1 MGHDSANQR
10 HDVDSIDFAIIIGVV
25 GTGGWIWQRYEK
37 PEAIVVTT
45 LLALVLFVM
54 RYSATFWQLL
64 AYLYENTS
72 NEDVGYV
79 ARGSLMADVIPGI
92 ARALPQ
98 ERPVKSFVT
107 TQQPRLLPPPKDIT
121 SGETVTAPHV
131 SRKPVDVT
139 ETRSTGERVMLR
151 KEVVTLPGGRT
162 VDLPREV
169 TPVSLPE
176 LDLPVIS
183 QPKKGTPPLQPVEQL
198 LMAVDSVFHLAV
210 IGDTGTGKTVFLN
223 NLCYRAMQQ
232 HKQVVIL
239 DPHAT
244 PNKWP
249 KGALVIGAG
258 LAYGP
263 IGEMLLKIESA
274 MRRRYSELATGTVQ
288 EGDHPYIY
296 VFADEW
302 YGIVKSVEGGGD
314 ILGTLICEARKVNI
328 KVILGSQSGYLTAL
342 GLEDSAIRDSLK
354 KCTLRKR
361 GDSRYAEFEG
371 ASYLLPRPLPRGLFE
386 NPQRKEEIRDD
397 ISKKAEAADEV
408 ELEAETQDVM
418 ATLESKREVIRG
430 LLRQRKS
437 QRDIIK
443 EVWGVD
449 GGNGY
454 IKAAAELTEI
464 ISGMV

>member
-107 TQQPRLLPPPKDIT
+107 TQQPRLLPPPKDVT
-121 SGETVTAPHV
+121 SSETVIAPHV

-151 KEVVTLPGGRT
+151 KEVVTLPNGRT

-169 TPVSLPE
+169 TELPILPE
-176 LDLPVIS
+176 FDFGSNAPAVAGPALLSSEALLKVLGEASHIS
-183 QPKKGTPPLQPVEQL
+183 V
-198 LMAVDSVFHLAV
+198 
-210 IGDTGTGKTVFLN
+210 TGPTKAGKTTFLSV
-223 NLCYRAMQQ
+223 LCYGAMRDR
-232 HKQVVIL
+232 KNVLVL

-244 PNKWP
+244 PGKWP
-249 KGALVIGAG
+249 TQARVIGAG
-258 LAYGP
+258 RNYPAIEAALKKLEKLMQDRYNEMA
-263 IGEMLLKIESA
+263 IGLK
-274 MRRRYSELATGTVQ
+274 Q
-288 EGDHPYIY
+288 EGEHDPIF
-296 VFADEW
+296 VIADEW
-302 YGIVKSVEGGGD
+302 RAIIGEIKTAGKLLS
-314 ILGTLICEARKVNI
+314 TLICEARKARI
-328 KVILGSQSGYLTAL
+328 SICLGAHSHFLTGL
-342 GLEDSAIRDSLK
+342 GLEDSAIRGSLEICHLKIEDGRRHAEINGK
-354 KCTLRKR
+354 K
-361 GDSRYAEFEG
+361 YN
-371 ASYLLPRPLPRGLFE
+371 LPEPLPRELFS
-386 NPQRKEEIRDD
+386 
-397 ISKKAEAADEV
+397 ISKNHAEMDPEMGKRTSEMGSGSAGNG
-408 ELEAETQDVM
+408 ETED
-418 ATLESKREVIRG
+418 SKKEKVHE
-430 LLRQRKS
+430 LLRQKIGI
-437 QRDIIK
+437 RDIIRQ
-443 EVWGVD
+443 VWGVD
-449 GGNGY
+449 SGNSY
-454 IKAAAELTEI
+454 YKAAGELSGILAELANR
-464 ISGMV
+464 